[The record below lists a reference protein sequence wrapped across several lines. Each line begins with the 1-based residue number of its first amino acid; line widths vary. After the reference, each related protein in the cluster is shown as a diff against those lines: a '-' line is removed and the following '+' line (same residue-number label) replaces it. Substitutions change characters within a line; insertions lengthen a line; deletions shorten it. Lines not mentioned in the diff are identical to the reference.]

1 MRILFLLGL
10 VMNTFLI
17 NAQYQLPKAD
27 SDSFI
32 FADGMGNFVEVDFDC
47 NIDYE
52 LDQIELDRI
61 VMRSVKDAMSSLK
74 GQKKSFVPKN
84 LSIREDKNQ
93 TVFYVRVEYL
103 FEDQKQ
109 SSIIGHHYFEVDYR
123 GNFLLSRKH

>member
-17 NAQYQLPKAD
+17 NAQYQLPEAG

-47 NIDYE
+47 NIDYD
-52 LDQIELDRI
+52 LSQIELDRI

-74 GQKKSFVPKN
+74 SQKKSFVPKN
-84 LSIREDKNQ
+84 LTIREDKNQ
-93 TVFYVRVEYL
+93 TVFDIRVEYL
-103 FEDQKQ
+103 FEDQNQ
-109 SSIIGHHYFEVDYR
+109 SSKKGHHYFEVDYR
-123 GNFLLSRKH
+123 GNFLLSRKD

>member
-1 MRILFLLGL
+1 
-10 VMNTFLI
+10 MNTFLI

-61 VMRSVKDAMSSLK
+61 VMRSIKDAMSSLK

-84 LSIREDKNQ
+84 LTIREDKNQ

-109 SSIIGHHYFEVDYR
+109 SSIIGHNYFEVDYR
-123 GNFLLSRKH
+123 GNFLLSRKY

>member
-17 NAQYQLPKAD
+17 NAQYQLPETG
-27 SDSFI
+27 SDSFT
-32 FADGMGNFVEVDFDC
+32 FTDGMGNFVEVDFDC
-47 NIDYE
+47 NIYYE

-84 LSIREDKNQ
+84 LIIREDKNQ
-93 TVFYVRVEYL
+93 TVFHIRVEYL
-103 FEDQKQ
+103 FEDQQKRPQ
-109 SSIIGHHYFEVDYR
+109 KGRHYFEVDYR
-123 GNFLLSRKH
+123 GNFILSSKD

>member
-17 NAQYQLPKAD
+17 NAQYQLPEAG
-27 SDSFI
+27 SDSFT
-32 FADGMGNFVEVDFDC
+32 FTDGMGNFVEVDFDC
-47 NIDYE
+47 KIDYN
-52 LDQIELDRI
+52 LSQIEFDRI

-84 LSIREDKNQ
+84 LTIREDKNQ

-109 SSIIGHHYFEVDYR
+109 SSNKGYHYFEVDYR